1 MIVAWKYLGLL
12 FAWIGTAG
20 VGLSVLPWL
29 WDRGRAL
36 FTTRLDAY
44 HAQANDF
51 FLPWSRFA
59 MAFAYLTALLA
70 VPGIVL
76 FCTGKQWIAFCVF
89 LAVFFAPRW
98 ILARIQRRRAK
109 RLHDQLGDVLTALS
123 NGMRSGLSLQASLR
137 MVVEEMPSPTKEEFG
152 LVLKAHEMGEPLET
166 SLNRLV
172 ERVPSDELNMFVTSI
187 SILRRAGGDLPA
199 QFDTVVQTIQR
210 RQRVEGRI
218 RTLTAQGRFQTVA
231 IALIGAGLVAGLWL
245 VSPDMMEPL
254 LNTTPGRLCM
264 GLSAGLFALGVLAM
278 RRMAHVE
285 V

>member
-1 MIVAWKYLGLL
+1 
-12 FAWIGTAG
+12 
-20 VGLSVLPWL
+20 
-29 WDRGRAL
+29 
-36 FTTRLDAY
+36 
-44 HAQANDF
+44 
-51 FLPWSRFA
+51 
-59 MAFAYLTALLA
+59 
-70 VPGIVL
+70 
-76 FCTGKQWIAFCVF
+76 
-89 LAVFFAPRW
+89 
-98 ILARIQRRRAK
+98 
-109 RLHDQLGDVLTALS
+109 
-123 NGMRSGLSLQASLR
+123 
-137 MVVEEMPSPTKEEFG
+137 
-152 LVLKAHEMGEPLET
+152 
-166 SLNRLV
+166 
-172 ERVPSDELNMFVTSI
+172 MFVTSI